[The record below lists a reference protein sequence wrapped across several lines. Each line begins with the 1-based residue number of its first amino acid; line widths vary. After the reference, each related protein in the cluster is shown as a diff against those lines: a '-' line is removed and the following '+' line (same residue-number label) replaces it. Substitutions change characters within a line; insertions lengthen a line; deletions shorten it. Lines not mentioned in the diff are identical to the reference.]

1 MANKWR
7 NNGTVRDFIFLGFKI
22 TDDGDYNHETK
33 RHFLLG
39 RKAMTNPASILKSW
53 EQQADSQD
61 FHLSDPGSDNHQ
73 VLGAGPG
80 GGHSCIHFGWVRFE
94 VLFRPARGNGQC
106 SFACAGLVH
115 RKRALP
121 GRCIFESLLKKSLH
135 HNDQKEES
143 REPQRDPGD
152 TAI

>member
-53 EQQADSQD
+53 DITLPTKVCLVKAMVFPVDMYGCESWTIKKADCQRIDAFGLWSWGRLLGVPWTARRSNQFILKEMSPEYSLEGLMLKLKLQYFGYLMWRTD
-61 FHLSDPGSDNHQ
+61 F
-73 VLGAGPG
+73 
-80 GGHSCIHFGWVRFE
+80 
-94 VLFRPARGNGQC
+94 
-106 SFACAGLVH
+106 
-115 RKRALP
+115 
-121 GRCIFESLLKKSLH
+121 
-135 HNDQKEES
+135 
-143 REPQRDPGD
+143 
-152 TAI
+152 